1 MKTIAVIRTDFQ
13 EKFGIPRQSGLANT
27 QGRIY
32 FEPEFQN
39 KDCVRG
45 LSQYSHIWLLWT
57 FSKNQDKPWSATVRP
72 PRLGGNRR
80 VGVFA
85 SRSPFRPNSIGL
97 SSVRLDK
104 IEIDPAHGPVLYV
117 TGADILD
124 GTPILDIKPYLVYTD
139 SHADAVC
146 GYADEVYGHAL
157 MVDFPPDLL
166 CIVPQPQRGPL
177 LELLSQDPRPS
188 YQNDPVRVYGM
199 AYAGYQIKFT
209 VEGGVLRVCAV
220 TSAQ

>member
-1 MKTIAVIRTDFQ
+1 M
-13 EKFGIPRQSGLANT
+13 
-27 QGRIY
+27 
-32 FEPEFQN
+32 
-39 KDCVRG
+39 RG

-117 TGADILD
+117 TGADMLD

-157 MVDFPPDLL
+157 MVDF
-166 CIVPQPQRGPL
+166 
-177 LELLSQDPRPS
+177 RPICF
-188 YQNDPVRVYGM
+188 
-199 AYAGYQIKFT
+199 A
-209 VEGGVLRVCAV
+209 
-220 TSAQ
+220 